1 MHHISLHFSALKS
14 VQSVPLRQF
23 YLLLTAVSDD
33 CDGSTSLS
41 VRRSQLLLE
50 GGRDREWEGRTGS
63 FCEKK

>member
-1 MHHISLHFSALKS
+1 MHHITLDCTALKS

-23 YLLLTAVSDD
+23 YLRLTAVSDD